1 MSALFT
7 LRVAVPGIRDP
18 PGSTAGREGPAPTHA
33 DDARS
38 SRRPDDDD
46 DDRVDDDRGAGV
58 PRWETLEFRAGN
70 PRAEVI
76 TGRLRLYRDAVCASV
91 ASASSS
97 SSAATTTTTTMVT
110 NAPAS
115 LPEGRSPMVCV
126 LAVPIELSV
135 ADFCQFAAA
144 LIPKVTEMRMVQG
157 APRAIRT
164 GGREDDTREVPTGK
178 PKGRRRAEDA
188 SGETSSLSS
197 SSTTG
202 QSYAVILS
210 FEDQD
215 SADAF
220 ALNYH
225 NRRFSSLVEGECR
238 ALFVRAIELEG
249 ESKDA
254 DPSSSTTPSGP
265 SSTTPSTSL
274 NELPSCP
281 VCLDRLDQDVSGCLV
296 TTVCSHSFHAS
307 CLSRWGDSS
316 CPVSLF

>member
-1 MSALFT
+1 
-7 LRVAVPGIRDP
+7 
-18 PGSTAGREGPAPTHA
+18 
-33 DDARS
+33 
-38 SRRPDDDD
+38 
-46 DDRVDDDRGAGV
+46 
-58 PRWETLEFRAGN
+58 
-70 PRAEVI
+70 
-76 TGRLRLYRDAVCASV
+76 
-91 ASASSS
+91 
-97 SSAATTTTTTMVT
+97 MVT

-164 GGREDDTREVPTGK
+164 GGGEDDTREVPTGK

-197 SSTTG
+197 STTAG

-249 ESKDA
+249 ECKDA
-254 DPSSSTTPSGP
+254 DPSEPP
-265 SSTTPSTSL
+265 SSTTPSTSSL

>member
-7 LRVAVPGIRDP
+7 LRVAVPGLLDP

-33 DDARS
+33 AGDARS

-46 DDRVDDDRGAGV
+46 DDRVDDERGAGV

-97 SSAATTTTTTMVT
+97 SSAATTTTTAMVT

-157 APRAIRT
+157 APREIRT

-178 PKGRRRAEDA
+178 PKGRRKAEDA
-188 SGETSSLSS
+188 SGETSSSS
-197 SSTTG
+197 SSTTTG

-249 ESKDA
+249 ECKDA
-254 DPSSSTTPSGP
+254 DPSEPT
-265 SSTTPSTSL
+265 SSTTPSTSSL

-281 VCLDRLDQDVSGCLV
+281 VCLDRLTRTSAGASSPRCAR
-296 TTVCSHSFHAS
+296 TRSTRHAS
-307 CLSRWGDSS
+307 AAGATLHAR
-316 CPVSLF
+316 

>member
-18 PGSTAGREGPAPTHA
+18 PGSTAAHGDHAPTHA
-33 DDARS
+33 GDDARS

-46 DDRVDDDRGAGV
+46 DRVDDERGAGV

-97 SSAATTTTTTMVT
+97 SSAATNTTTMVT

-164 GGREDDTREVPTGK
+164 GGREDDKGEVPTGK

-188 SGETSSLSS
+188 SGETSSSS
-197 SSTTG
+197 SSTTTG

-254 DPSSSTTPSGP
+254 DPSDPS
-265 SSTTPSTSL
+265 SSTTPSTSSL

>member
-18 PGSTAGREGPAPTHA
+18 PGSTAAHGDHAPTHA
-33 DDARS
+33 GDDARS

-46 DDRVDDDRGAGV
+46 DRVDDERGAGV

-97 SSAATTTTTTMVT
+97 SSAATNTTTMVT

-157 APRAIRT
+157 APMAIRT
-164 GGREDDTREVPTGK
+164 GGREDDKGEVPTGK

-197 SSTTG
+197 STTTG

-249 ESKDA
+249 ESKDT
-254 DPSSSTTPSGP
+254 DPLDASSSTT
-265 SSTTPSTSL
+265 L

>member
-18 PGSTAGREGPAPTHA
+18 PGSTAAHGDHAPTHA
-33 DDARS
+33 GDDARS

-46 DDRVDDDRGAGV
+46 DRVDDERGAGV

-97 SSAATTTTTTMVT
+97 SSAATNTTTMVT

-157 APRAIRT
+157 APMAIRT

-178 PKGRRRAEDA
+178 PKGRRAKDA

-249 ESKDA
+249 ESKDT
-254 DPSSSTTPSGP
+254 DPLDASSSTT
-265 SSTTPSTSL
+265 L

>member
-18 PGSTAGREGPAPTHA
+18 PGSTAAHGDHAPTHA
-33 DDARS
+33 GDARS

-46 DDRVDDDRGAGV
+46 DRVDDERGAGV

-97 SSAATTTTTTMVT
+97 SSAATNTTTMVT

-164 GGREDDTREVPTGK
+164 GGREDDKGEVPTGK

-197 SSTTG
+197 STTTG

-249 ESKDA
+249 ESKDT
-254 DPSSSTTPSGP
+254 DPLDASSSTT
-265 SSTTPSTSL
+265 L

>member
-18 PGSTAGREGPAPTHA
+18 PGSTAAHGDHAPTHA
-33 DDARS
+33 GDDARS

-46 DDRVDDDRGAGV
+46 DRVDDERGAGV

-97 SSAATTTTTTMVT
+97 ASSSSSAATTTTTVT

-164 GGREDDTREVPTGK
+164 GGGEDDTREVPTGK

-197 SSTTG
+197 SSTTTG

-249 ESKDA
+249 ESKATDPS
-254 DPSSSTTPSGP
+254 DPSSSTTPST
-265 SSTTPSTSL
+265 SSL

>member
-7 LRVAVPGIRDP
+7 LRVAVPGLRDP

-33 DDARS
+33 DDDARS

-46 DDRVDDDRGAGV
+46 DDDRVDDERGAGV

-97 SSAATTTTTTMVT
+97 AATTTTTAMVT

-197 SSTTG
+197 STTTG

-249 ESKDA
+249 ESEENV
-254 DPSSSTTPSGP
+254 PSSSTTPST
-265 SSTTPSTSL
+265 SSL